1 MNSTVWNLIFELI
14 IIPLAGILV
23 GFLVKYLKIKSDDI
37 CAKIEND
44 NLQKYLN
51 MLMNTISQC
60 VIATNQTYVEA
71 LKKEGKF
78 DLEAQKIAFE
88 KTKTS
93 ILQLLSD
100 EAKVYL
106 TTVIGDLDSY
116 IDNIIEAEVNLNK

>member
-1 MNSTVWNLIFELI
+1 
-14 IIPLAGILV
+14 
-23 GFLVKYLKIKSDDI
+23 
-37 CAKIEND
+37 
-44 NLQKYLN
+44 

-60 VIATNQTYVEA
+60 VIETNQTYIEA
-71 LKKEGKF
+71 LKKESKF

>member
-1 MNSTVWNLIFELI
+1 MNSTIWNLIFELI
-14 IIPLAGILV
+14 IIPLSGILV
-23 GFLVKYLKIKSDDI
+23 GFLVKYLKIKSNDI

-44 NLQKYLN
+44 TAQKYLN
-51 MLMNTISQC
+51 MLNNTISQC

-78 DLEAQKIAFE
+78 DLEAQKIAFN

-93 ILQLLSD
+93 VLQLLNN

-106 TTVIGDLDSY
+106 TTAIGDLDSY
-116 IDNIIEAEVNLNK
+116 INNTIEAAVNLNK

>member
-14 IIPLAGILV
+14 IIPLLGILV
-23 GFLVKYLKIKSDDI
+23 GFLVKYLKIKSNDI
-37 CAKIEND
+37 CTKIEND
-44 NLQKYLN
+44 NVQKYLN
-51 MLMNTISQC
+51 MLNNTISQC

-78 DLEAQKIAFE
+78 DLEAQKIAFN

-93 ILQLLSD
+93 VLQLLNQ

-106 TTVIGDLDSY
+106 TTAIGDLDSY
-116 IDNIIEAEVNLNK
+116 INNTIEAEVNLNK

>member
-1 MNSTVWNLIFELI
+1 MNSAIWNLIFELI

-23 GFLVKYLKIKSDDI
+23 GFLVKYLKIKSDDV

-44 NLQKYLN
+44 NAQKYLK
-51 MLMNTISQC
+51 MLTNTISQC

-78 DLEAQKIAFE
+78 DLEAQKIAFD

-93 ILQLLSD
+93 VLQLLSD

-106 TTVIGDLDSY
+106 TTAIGDLDSY
-116 IDNIIEAEVNLNK
+116 INNIIEAEVNLNK

>member
-14 IIPLAGILV
+14 IIPLLGILV
-23 GFLVKYLKIKSDDI
+23 GFLVKYLKIKSNDI

-44 NLQKYLN
+44 NVQKYLN
-51 MLMNTISQC
+51 MLNNTISQC

-78 DLEAQKIAFE
+78 DLEAQKIAFN

-93 ILQLLSD
+93 VLQLLNQ

-106 TTVIGDLDSY
+106 TTAIGDLDSY
-116 IDNIIEAEVNLNK
+116 INNTIEAEVNLNK

>member
-14 IIPLAGILV
+14 IIPLSGILV

-44 NLQKYLN
+44 TAQKYLN
-51 MLMNTISQC
+51 MLNNTISQC

-78 DLEAQKIAFE
+78 DLEAQKIAFN

-93 ILQLLSD
+93 VLQLLNN

-106 TTVIGDLDSY
+106 TTAIGDLDSY
-116 IDNIIEAEVNLNK
+116 INNTIEAQVNLNK

>member
-14 IIPLAGILV
+14 IIPLSGILV

-44 NLQKYLN
+44 NIQKYLN
-51 MLMNTISQC
+51 MLNNTISQC

-78 DLEAQKIAFE
+78 DLEAQKIAFN

-93 ILQLLSD
+93 VLQLLNQ

-106 TTVIGDLDSY
+106 TTAIGDLDSY
-116 IDNIIEAEVNLNK
+116 INNTIEAAVNLNK

>member
-44 NLQKYLN
+44 NVQKYLK
-51 MLMNTISQC
+51 MLTNTISQC
-60 VIATNQTYVEA
+60 VIATNQTYVES

-78 DLEAQKIAFE
+78 DLEAQKIAFN

-93 ILQLLSD
+93 VLQLLSA
-100 EAKVYL
+100 EAKIYL
-106 TTVIGDLDSY
+106 TTVVGDLDSY

>member
-14 IIPLAGILV
+14 IIPLSGILV

-37 CAKIEND
+37 CAKIGND
-44 NLQKYLN
+44 NIQKYLN
-51 MLMNTISQC
+51 MLNNTISQC
-60 VIATNQTYVEA
+60 VIATNQTYVET

-78 DLEAQKIAFE
+78 DLEAQKIAFN

-93 ILQLLSD
+93 VLQLLNN

-106 TTVIGDLDSY
+106 TTAIGDLDSY
-116 IDNIIEAEVNLNK
+116 INNTIEAAVNLNK

>member
-51 MLMNTISQC
+51 MLNNTISQC

-78 DLEAQKIAFE
+78 DLEAQKIAFD

-93 ILQLLSD
+93 ILQLLSQ

-106 TTVIGDLDSY
+106 TTAIGDLDSY
-116 IDNIIEAEVNLNK
+116 INNIIEAEVNLNK

>member
-14 IIPLAGILV
+14 IIPLVGILV

>member
-60 VIATNQTYVEA
+60 VIATNQTYVET

>member
-14 IIPLAGILV
+14 IIPLSGILV

-44 NLQKYLN
+44 NVQKYLN
-51 MLMNTISQC
+51 MLNNTISQC

-78 DLEAQKIAFE
+78 DLEAQKIAFN

-93 ILQLLSD
+93 
-100 EAKVYL
+100 VC
-106 TTVIGDLDSY
+106 
-116 IDNIIEAEVNLNK
+116 

>member
-1 MNSTVWNLIFELI
+1 MNSTIWNLIFELI

-44 NLQKYLN
+44 NVQKYLK
-51 MLMNTISQC
+51 MLTNTISQC
-60 VIATNQTYVEA
+60 VIATNQTYVES

-78 DLEAQKIAFE
+78 DLEAQKIAFN

-93 ILQLLSD
+93 VLQLLNQ

-106 TTVIGDLDSY
+106 TTAIGDLDSY
-116 IDNIIEAEVNLNK
+116 INNTIEAEVNLNK

>member
-14 IIPLAGILV
+14 IIPLLGILV
-23 GFLVKYLKIKSDDI
+23 GFLVKYLKIKSNDI

-44 NLQKYLN
+44 NVQKYLN
-51 MLMNTISQC
+51 MLNNTISQC

-78 DLEAQKIAFE
+78 DLEAQKIAFD

-93 ILQLLSD
+93 VLQLLSQ

-106 TTVIGDLDSY
+106 TTAIGDLDSY
-116 IDNIIEAEVNLNK
+116 INNTIEAEVNLNK

>member
-1 MNSTVWNLIFELI
+1 MNSAIWNLIFELI

-23 GFLVKYLKIKSDDI
+23 GFLVKYLKIKSDDV

-44 NLQKYLN
+44 NVQKYLK
-51 MLMNTISQC
+51 MLTNTISQC

-78 DLEAQKIAFE
+78 DLEAQKIAFD

-93 ILQLLSD
+93 VLQLLSA

-106 TTVIGDLDSY
+106 TTAVGDLDSY
-116 IDNIIEAEVNLNK
+116 INNIIEAEVNLNK

>member
-51 MLMNTISQC
+51 MLNNTISQC

-78 DLEAQKIAFE
+78 DLEAQKIAFD

-93 ILQLLSD
+93 VLQLLSQ

-106 TTVIGDLDSY
+106 TTAIGDLDSY
-116 IDNIIEAEVNLNK
+116 INNTIEAEVNLNK

>member
-14 IIPLAGILV
+14 IIPLSGILV

-44 NLQKYLN
+44 TAQKYLN
-51 MLMNTISQC
+51 MLNNTISQC

-78 DLEAQKIAFE
+78 DLEAQKIAFN

-93 ILQLLSD
+93 VLQLLNN

-106 TTVIGDLDSY
+106 TTAIGDLDSY
-116 IDNIIEAEVNLNK
+116 INNTIEAAVNLNK

>member
-1 MNSTVWNLIFELI
+1 MNSTIWNLIFELI

-44 NLQKYLN
+44 NVQKYLK
-51 MLMNTISQC
+51 MLTNTISQC
-60 VIATNQTYVEA
+60 VIATNQTYVES

-78 DLEAQKIAFE
+78 DLEAQKIAFN

-93 ILQLLSD
+93 VLQLLST
-100 EAKVYL
+100 EAKIYL
-106 TTVIGDLDSY
+106 TTVVGDLDSY

>member
-14 IIPLAGILV
+14 IIPLSGILV

-44 NLQKYLN
+44 NIQKYLN
-51 MLMNTISQC
+51 MLNNTISQC

-78 DLEAQKIAFE
+78 DLTAQKIAFD

-93 ILQLLSD
+93 VLQLLSN

-106 TTVIGDLDSY
+106 TTAIGDLDSY
-116 IDNIIEAEVNLNK
+116 INNTIEAEVNLNK